1 MIEQAK
7 GTLWMKVALATAC
20 VVAAWMLYNLL
31 SGPGRPPEPGSQPS
45 VSLPDPRALTADLSY
60 TMPPMTKFE
69 TILRRPLFSPNRRG
83 VGGTAVVA
91 VSQELDLQITG
102 TVVTDRDRY
111 AMVLP
116 RGTDETLTL
125 REGEDFRGW
134 TVTRVHLKGVV
145 FERGASQEEI
155 LMNYEIA
162 PERPKPPRAKQRT
175 SVRQKASPQVQQR
188 PAEEEDEAPE
198 PERAQGGNG

>member
-20 VVAAWMLYNLL
+20 VVVAWMLYNLL
-31 SGPGRPPEPGSQPS
+31 SGPGRPKDSAVPAGIT
-45 VSLPDPRALTADLSY
+45 LPDPRSLAADLSY

-69 TILRRPLFSPNRRG
+69 SILQRPIFSPTRRG

-91 VSQELDLQITG
+91 VSQELDLKITG
-102 TVVTDRDRY
+102 TVVTDSDRY

-116 RGTDETLTL
+116 RGGQETVTL

-155 LMNYEIA
+155 LMNYEAA
-162 PERPKPPRAKQRT
+162 PEPVKQRAKQRT
-175 SVRQKASPQVQQR
+175 SVRQKTSPQVRKQPTQDEEQPR
-188 PAEEEDEAPE
+188 EAESAEEGD
-198 PERAQGGNG
+198 G

>member
-7 GTLWMKVALATAC
+7 GTLWMKVALGTAC
-20 VVAAWMLYNLL
+20 VVLAWMLYNLL
-31 SGPGRPPEPGSQPS
+31 SGPGRTPESGSLPGIT
-45 VSLPDPRALTADLSY
+45 LPDPRSLTADLSY

-69 TILRRPLFSPNRRG
+69 SILQRPIFSPNRRG
-83 VGGTAVVA
+83 VGGAAIVA
-91 VSQELDLQITG
+91 VSQELDLEITG
-102 TVVTDRDRY
+102 TVVTDTDRY

-116 RGTDETLTL
+116 RGGEETLTL

-134 TVTRVHLKGVV
+134 TVSRVHVKGVV

-162 PERPKPPRAKQRT
+162 PERPNQRAKKRT
-175 SVRQKASPQVQQR
+175 SARQKASPQVQQQ
-188 PAEEEDEAPE
+188 PAEQDDEAPE
-198 PERAQGGNG
+198 PENAEGGNG